1 MEIDTKKRKKI
12 KTWDDAFR
20 ALAPSVRQQ
29 SVRVAE
35 YTKVLFLNACQV
47 AYYTK
52 GRDKVDYMTD
62 AYDEVAYKCG
72 LYHQLG
78 KAMLSV
84 EYQLWRD
91 DFTAEEKE
99 YYYTYMME
107 GRKLVAML
115 QDWDEDEEDNIDLP
129 GQMIRDAC
137 EQHLECWDGTGYP
150 MGRTGES
157 ISTIAQIV
165 GMALML
171 DRLASETR
179 SEAPFEEAMGTIMDL
194 QGNRFSDH
202 MIDVLKDSRNEL
214 KEIFKKYIQYTK
226 IIPATIP
233 LVDKR
238 NERPMGLNFR
248 RAMLD
253 ERTDAVYEAVPWFTS
268 MTHDKETETFSQM
281 EGVLKRTGLLCD
293 VAMYLLYEA
302 ADCIIRMDH
311 CGYDTSEVILIVP
324 DSFYF
329 EPNAQYRLLQLYADQ
344 PINPRRL
351 KLTVSAEFLRD
362 AELYEI
368 ERLSEFVKQK
378 ISLVLDDYHP
388 DRVSMQLIRDIGF
401 EYVRISEEISDWHMR
416 RAIMHELKQ
425 FGISIAEYGNK
436 EELFSEEKL
445 IHDLLAAETA
455 GQA

>member
-20 ALAPSVRQQ
+20 ALAPAVRQQ

-35 YTKVLFLNACQV
+35 YTKVLFLNACSA

-52 GRDKVDYMTD
+52 GRDKVEYMTD
-62 AYDEVAYKCG
+62 AYAEVAYKCG

-78 KAMLSV
+78 KAMLS
-84 EYQLWRD
+84 EGYQLWRD
-91 DFTAEEKE
+91 DFTAKDQE
-99 YYYTYMME
+99 YYHTYMVE
-107 GRKLVAML
+107 GRKLVAKL
-115 QDWDEDEEDNIDLP
+115 QDWDEDEDEQIDLA
-129 GQMIRDAC
+129 GQMIRETC
-137 EQHLECWDGTGYP
+137 EQHLEYWNGTGYP
-150 MGRTGES
+150 MGRAGEN

-171 DRLASETR
+171 DQQASGIR
-179 SEAPFEEAMGTIMDL
+179 SESPFEEAMGIIIGL
-194 QGNRFSDH
+194 QGKRFSEH
-202 MIDVLKDSRNEL
+202 MIHVLKVSRNEL

-226 IIPATIP
+226 IIPVTIP

-238 NERPMGLNFR
+238 NERPMGLNYR
-248 RAMLD
+248 SAVLE
-253 ERTDAVYEAVPWFTS
+253 ERTVAVYEAIPWFTS
-268 MTHDKETETFSQM
+268 MTHEIETENFAQIK
-281 EGVLKRTGLLCD
+281 GVLKRTGLLCD
-293 VAMYLLYEA
+293 VVMYLLYEA
-302 ADCIIRMDH
+302 ADAIIRMEN
-311 CGYDTSEVILIVP
+311 CGYDTSEIIITVP

-329 EPNAQYRLLQLYADQ
+329 EPNAQYRMQQLYEDQ
-344 PINPRRL
+344 PINPHKL

-362 AELYEI
+362 AELFEI

-378 ISLVLDDYHP
+378 SALVLDNYHP
-388 DRVSMQLIRDIGF
+388 DWVPMQLIRDIGF
-401 EYVRISEEISDWHMR
+401 DCVRISEEISDQNMR
-416 RAIMHELKQ
+416 RDIKQELKQ